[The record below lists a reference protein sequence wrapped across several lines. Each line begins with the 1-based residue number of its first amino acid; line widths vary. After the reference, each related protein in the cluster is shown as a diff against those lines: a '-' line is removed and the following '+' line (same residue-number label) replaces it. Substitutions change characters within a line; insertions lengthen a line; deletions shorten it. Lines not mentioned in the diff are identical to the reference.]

1 MKFWTEFDKMTY
13 SCWKSI
19 VPAPSP
25 LLGAL
30 GGFGERKRR
39 DLKGRREDKQQIG
52 KEQKPEKI
60 SQEQKGKK
68 LESREATPVEIE
80 KVYAIINNLYQ
91 QDPQPIDYFELVL
104 HPQSFGHTIE
114 NIFHLSFLDKDG
126 LIRIYIGEHG
136 LPLVEPVNQQQRE
149 GSGGQQ
155 QASRPG
161 DNKQQMIVS
170 MTPREWTD
178 LVNVFG
184 LRGKAPMIV
193 PTVVQEEET

>member
-1 MKFWTEFDKMTY
+1 MCIQSQSQQLTNWYAATLIIYFHHTLKH
-13 SCWKSI
+13 
-19 VPAPSP
+19 PPPPP
-25 LLGAL
+25 LLTA
-30 GGFGERKRR
+30 
-39 DLKGRREDKQQIG
+39 
-52 KEQKPEKI
+52 
-60 SQEQKGKK
+60 
-68 LESREATPVEIE
+68 
-80 KVYAIINNLYQ
+80 
-91 QDPQPIDYFELVL
+91 QPIDYFELVL